1 MKKVYLSVLFSI
13 SCIFVIVSEIHAEA
27 PDTKFPTGVCK
38 SNCTANEGVIC
49 LERGPCEPPNDA
61 LENAARECREGGP
74 SMYEPVTKLTFLD
87 IFSQVLRIDRDLPG
101 AIDQLSYKQ
110 RYELES
116 RLLAEKGINIFA
128 GTNPEDSFTRE
139 ELITTLK
146 SVNIEDD
153 LGLSTGLQNQ
163 SFNLH
168 NEKLVVYSPV
178 LYVDEGRGFE
188 LWQRKENFRQSLGDE
203 KHYVAKIDDCNNA
216 RIVFGDNQ
224 NGKIPDVGARLKAGY
239 KIMGRQDDIVTKC
252 EIVMLLSNPA
262 ITKSLKDK
270 YNPARPLTKA
280 NFADLLIE
288 AMHLQ
293 KRMPPD
299 YANLAPEKLYL
310 LQTELLSKNGINI
323 FDGSRS
329 SDLITRE
336 ELARVLYNYPVVEM
350 IGASNGKENQRFELN
365 NAGFAIYDLHAYVN
379 EGAKDEEWVKRTNF
393 IESSSLSKDY
403 VVKLDLGNYAS
414 IYFGNGKQGKIPEQ
428 NSPIKVAYRLYSP
441 LALLTED
448 DIMCVLGK
456 LVPVAEAYEP
466 PPPPFDF
473 DPPTDGFDDPATH
486 I

>member
-1 MKKVYLSVLFSI
+1 MKKSYLPVLLSI
-13 SCIFVIVSEIHAEA
+13 ICIFIIAGEVYAEA
-27 PDTKFPTGVCK
+27 DTKVPMGACK
-38 SNCTANEGVIC
+38 TNCRANEGVIC
-49 LERGPCEPPNDA
+49 LERGPCEPANDA
-61 LENAARECREGGP
+61 LETAARECREAGP
-74 SMYEPVTKLTFLD
+74 GMYEPVTKLTFLD

-116 RLLAEKGINIFA
+116 RLLAEKGINIFVGA
-128 GTNPEDSFTRE
+128 NPEDSFSRE
-139 ELITTLK
+139 ELVSTLK
-146 SVNIEDD
+146 SVDIEDD

-168 NEKLVVYSPV
+168 NEKLVVYDPA
-178 LYVDEGRGFE
+178 LYVDEGKGFE

-216 RIVFGDNQ
+216 RILFGDNQ

-239 KIMGRQDDIVTKC
+239 KIMGRRDDIVTKC

-262 ITKSLKDK
+262 IAKSLKDK

-280 NFADLLIE
+280 NFADLLIN

-293 KRMPPD
+293 KRMPSD

-310 LQTELLSKNGINI
+310 LQRELLSKNGINI

-350 IGASNGKENQRFELN
+350 IGNSNGKENQRFELN
-365 NAGFAIYDLHAYVN
+365 NAGFSIYDLHVYVN
-379 EGAKDEEWVKRTNF
+379 EGMKDEEWDKANNF
-393 IESSSLSKDY
+393 SESSAGSKDY
-403 VVKLDLGNYAS
+403 AVKLDSGNYAS
-414 IYFGNGKQGKIPEQ
+414 IYFGDGKKGKIPAV
-428 NSPIKVAYRLYSP
+428 NSPVKASYRLYSP
-441 LALLTED
+441 VTLLTED
-448 DIMCVLGK
+448 DILCVLGK

-466 PPPPFDF
+466 PPGPPDF
-473 DPPTDGFDDPATH
+473 PPPTDGFDDPATH